1 MTTKDLMI
9 GDWVFINH
17 CSNRLEPCYGQ
28 VTGIDKNGED
38 VYTTDGMVDISL
50 IEPIPLTEEILKA
63 NGFEEHVGEKGAYGV
78 TTAPYF
84 KRDDSPE
91 VFCDGHPFAV
101 WFDEPVDIK
110 YVHQLQHVLRL
121 YGAEKEI
128 KIKED

>member
-1 MTTKDLMI
+1 MI
-9 GDWVFINH
+9 GDWMRHANGT
-17 CSNRLEPCYGQ
+17 PMQ
-28 VTGIDKNGED
+28 VTRID
-38 VYTTDGMVDISL
+38 YTQDGGHFACGTPHCWEYNNK

-91 VFCDGHPFAV
+91 VFCDGDPFAV

-128 KIKED
+128 NIKED